1 MAAAAAPEA
10 VDSAV
15 AGTDADTNAGF
26 DAGFDDDAE
35 NIDEDI
41 REVFLEEFDD
51 ELANLGTLLPAWRM
65 QPDNMDRLR
74 PIRRIFHTL
83 KGSGRLVGA
92 RTLGEF
98 AWKIEGMLNRV
109 LDGSRAASPA
119 VLAMVDNAHAA
130 LPQLNA
136 ALRHGHR
143 ISVDLQAMQA
153 IADRVGAG
161 EETYYVPL
169 PGATASVAPV
179 AEVEGE
185 DEISRILDTEAA
197 GSAPADSVV
206 EGEIAGTPANIDS
219 VLREI
224 LEAEVE
230 VHQAT
235 LQDWLRSA
243 QQAPQPVSDA
253 LLRAVHT
260 MNGAFAMT
268 EVPEITAVTGGAES
282 YIKRALAAEV
292 VPGDEGVAALD
303 ATAQAI
309 TATMEALQAE
319 QPRIAPQQVL
329 AQRLQ
334 ALASELPEAR
344 WPMVGLEDDEAELAL
359 DDEPTAEWDADAPAA
374 VAPETDAVP
383 LSSVAP
389 EQEPQAVADV
399 AETPVEDAAIEGEGG
414 LEVGELTA
422 SDDLSRYFDAGWPS
436 VPGEERRRYRWSNRS
451 RWPTT
456 FRALR

>member
-1 MAAAAAPEA
+1 
-10 VDSAV
+10 
-15 AGTDADTNAGF
+15 
-26 DAGFDDDAE
+26 
-35 NIDEDI
+35 
-41 REVFLEEFDD
+41 
-51 ELANLGTLLPAWRM
+51 
-65 QPDNMDRLR
+65 
-74 PIRRIFHTL
+74 
-83 KGSGRLVGA
+83 
-92 RTLGEF
+92 
-98 AWKIEGMLNRV
+98 MLNRV

-136 ALRHGHR
+136 ALRHGQR

-169 PGATASVAPV
+169 PGAAASVA
-179 AEVEGE
+179 AESNADAE
-185 DEISRILDTEAA
+185 DEISRILEAEAA
-197 GSAPADSVV
+197 GPEA
-206 EGEIAGTPANIDS
+206 GETAEAEAIGTPANIDS

-292 VPGDEGVAALD
+292 VPGEDAVAALD

-334 ALASELPEAR
+334 ALAELPEAR
-344 WPMVGLEDDEAELAL
+344 WPMVGLEADDDELAL
-359 DDEPTAEWDADAPAA
+359 EDGPAAESEADASAPVDVETDALSLSPAEPAPERDAPA
-374 VAPETDAVP
+374 DAG
-383 LSSVAP
+383 AT
-389 EQEPQAVADV
+389 AVAD
-399 AETPVEDAAIEGEGG
+399 AAVEAG

-422 SDDLSRYFDAGWPS
+422 SDDPSRYFDAEWPS
-436 VPGEERRRYRWSNRS
+436 APGEGELGLPGVNRS
-451 RWPTT
+451 RSRRWHRKPRRIRSRRRPSACRRCPTR
-456 FRALR
+456 RADRRRRSVALPGRQCAAGRRPRCGRRSDDCRIRRPRPEWGSAGACRPRRRGGVRDACCTATRQRAVEPAG

>member
-1 MAAAAAPEA
+1 
-10 VDSAV
+10 
-15 AGTDADTNAGF
+15 
-26 DAGFDDDAE
+26 
-35 NIDEDI
+35 
-41 REVFLEEFDD
+41 
-51 ELANLGTLLPAWRM
+51 M

-136 ALRHGHR
+136 ALRHGQR

-169 PGATASVAPV
+169 PVAAAPVAPV
-179 AEVEGE
+179 LETEAEGE
-185 DEISRILDTEAA
+185 DEISRILEAEAIASVHTDAEAA
-197 GSAPADSVV
+197 PEAV
-206 EGEIAGTPANIDS
+206 GTPANIDS

-235 LQDWLRSA
+235 LQGWLRSA

-282 YIKRALAAEV
+282 YIKRALAADV

-319 QPRIAPQQVL
+319 QPRIAPQEALV
-329 AQRLQ
+329 QRLQ
-334 ALASELPEAR
+334 ALAGELPEAR
-344 WPMVGLEDDEAELAL
+344 WPMVGLEDEDDDLALEAE
-359 DDEPTAEWDADAPAA
+359 AA
-374 VAPETDAVP
+374 R
-383 LSSVAP
+383 
-389 EQEPQAVADV
+389 
-399 AETPVEDAAIEGEGG
+399 G
-414 LEVGELTA
+414 
-422 SDDLSRYFDAGWPS
+422 
-436 VPGEERRRYRWSNRS
+436 
-451 RWPTT
+451 
-456 FRALR
+456 